1 MDAGGASRSF
11 GFSATACAR
20 LRQSWELSYRQL
32 QVVLK
37 LVEGATVEE
46 LADSLGISLGTA
58 NTHLRRLHRKLG
70 IHRRSVLIR
79 RAVEC
84 LKGR

>member
-1 MDAGGASRSF
+1 MSSDGAPRSF
-11 GFSATACAR
+11 GFSATDCAR
-20 LRQSWELSYRQL
+20 LRQHWDLSYRQL
-32 QVVLK
+32 QVVLR
-37 LVEGATVEE
+37 LVEGDTVQE

-84 LKGR
+84 LKGP